1 MSFTDDDNVCSF
13 QIIQEM
19 TTNSQIKTTSVQTDP
34 LDFASIGTTTLQ
46 PGKSVECQ
54 AGDEPLTKLTKDD
67 FDARELSGFIRK
79 SAKYI
84 DKAMKEQKVLS
95 NTLDYWKAGSK
106 TIQGTRELLNLAL
119 ELTSDVREVGKF
131 GVACME
137 FNPTGM
143 VLLVGLEN
151 LQDNSEGTSKILA
164 FSLFKSDS
172 KARKPIWTINTTSS
186 VTTMSFYPRKNS
198 IIAVGHKN
206 GMVSLYDLERL
217 EKDANPLI
225 NSSDINEF
233 THVKSITSLEW
244 CIYKVET
251 AAKIVLSSSSE
262 DGKQILWDMA
272 DKLAIP
278 KRGFLVSKEKSNTGD
293 HILLPATYARQN
305 PSTKNEFIVATS
317 TGLLIKMM
325 HPRIISDKIHKSSL
339 ANPSNFLKV

>member
-1 MSFTDDDNVCSF
+1 
-13 QIIQEM
+13 
-19 TTNSQIKTTSVQTDP
+19 
-34 LDFASIGTTTLQ
+34 
-46 PGKSVECQ
+46 
-54 AGDEPLTKLTKDD
+54 
-67 FDARELSGFIRK
+67 
-79 SAKYI
+79 
-84 DKAMKEQKVLS
+84 
-95 NTLDYWKAGSK
+95 
-106 TIQGTRELLNLAL
+106 
-119 ELTSDVREVGKF
+119 
-131 GVACME
+131 
-137 FNPTGM
+137 
-143 VLLVGLEN
+143 
-151 LQDNSEGTSKILA
+151 
-164 FSLFKSDS
+164 
-172 KARKPIWTINTTSS
+172 
-186 VTTMSFYPRKNS
+186 MSFYPRKNS